1 MYATLPVI
9 RKGSSDRG
17 LLPWERRPAMA
28 KHRHRCGDRR
38 RLVVVLEV
46 LGLTTAIVSL
56 VAAILQLS

>member
-1 MYATLPVI
+1 
-9 RKGSSDRG
+9 
-17 LLPWERRPAMA
+17 MA